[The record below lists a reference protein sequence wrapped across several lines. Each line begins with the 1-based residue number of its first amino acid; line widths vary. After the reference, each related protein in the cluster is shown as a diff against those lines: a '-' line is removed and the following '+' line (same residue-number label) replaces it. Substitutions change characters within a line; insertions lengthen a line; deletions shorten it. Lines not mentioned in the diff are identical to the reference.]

1 MNPESHSTAAPHPD
15 ALREIFEG
23 VAAATGEAFFDAL
36 VHHLARA
43 LGVKCAWVT
52 EWHEAQRRLRALSFW
67 VDGRYVMDYE
77 YAIAGTPCEPVITS
91 RQLTVVMDQVV
102 DLFPEDPDLAP
113 LGAVSYMG
121 QPLLDT
127 DGRILGNLA
136 VLDDRPLQADAT
148 IRAIFSIFTARAA
161 AELGRVRRDR
171 ALQEREEKLSRLI
184 DSAMDAILELD
195 GDFALTRINPAGEAT
210 FQCRAATALGQPVR
224 PLFSAA
230 SLGRLIDLANA
241 LTRQPQGNQS
251 LWIPDGLEA
260 IRADGRSFPADA
272 TLSRFELAGAT
283 YFTLILRNVDER
295 VQAQERIRALPIRRT
310 TCARRSR
317 RCEVSTKSWARA
329 KPCTAC
335 GSRSTR
341 WRARTPPC

>member
-1 MNPESHSTAAPHPD
+1 MKKPT
-15 ALREIFEG
+15 
-23 VAAATGEAFFDAL
+23 L
-36 VHHLARA
+36 VR
-43 LGVKCAWVT
+43 
-52 EWHEAQRRLRALSFW
+52 
-67 VDGRYVMDYE
+67 
-77 YAIAGTPCEPVITS
+77 
-91 RQLTVVMDQVV
+91 
-102 DLFPEDPDLAP
+102 DPDLAP

-136 VLDDRPLQADAT
+136 VLDDRPLRADAT

-224 PLFSAA
+224 PLFGAA

-272 TLSRFELAGAT
+272 TLSRFELG
-283 YFTLILRNVDER
+283 RVD
-295 VQAQERIRALPIRRT
+295 VL
-310 TCARRSR
+310 S
-317 RCEVSTKSWARA
+317 
-329 KPCTAC
+329 
-335 GSRSTR
+335 
-341 WRARTPPC
+341 